1 MEHVFRQRNATSA
14 LLKIASLPPKWLMK
28 TSSPQPAPPD
38 ARAALL
44 RRWKRIAVSLLLL
57 ALCGLAL
64 AHAMGGAGGWGW
76 LRAFCEA
83 SAVGAIAD
91 WFAVVA
97 LFRYPLGIKIPHTAI
112 IPQSKER
119 IADGLAGFV
128 RDNFLDPR
136 AILAKLAV
144 FDPARKLGEWLTD
157 PQRLRFWVGQGQ
169 RWALG
174 LLDTFDDKRLQ
185 QATLDLLTEQF
196 RRWDAAPTAGDVLG
210 LLTQS
215 GRHHQLLDAGLQQ
228 LATFLAQDEVKANV
242 SQLMLKHAR
251 REWPKIIATLEVVAN
266 VPNLADSLADRLS
279 ASLLDELH
287 EVLAQPGHPVRL
299 RYEAWLKDFIER
311 LRSDPALIASVNQMK
326 ERAIVDPAMRIFVS
340 SLWTDIKQLLRHDL
354 AGENSTTAR
363 YVERGLHAIGQKLAS
378 DESLRGAIN
387 EHVLSAAAHLA
398 GDLRDGITRHIA
410 QTVKAWN
417 DEQLVREL
425 ELSVGRDLQFI
436 RINGTLVGG
445 LIGLVLH
452 AVAVLT

>member
-1 MEHVFRQRNATSA
+1 MNTS
-14 LLKIASLPPKWLMK
+14 
-28 TSSPQPAPPD
+28 TPQAPAQPD
-38 ARAALL
+38 TRAALL

-119 IADGLAGFV
+119 IADGLADFV
-128 RDNFLDPR
+128 RDNFLDPQ
-136 AILAKLAV
+136 AILAKLAI
-144 FDPARKLGEWLTD
+144 FDPARRLGEWLTD
-157 PQRLRFWVGQGQ
+157 PLRLRFWVGQAQ

-174 LLDTFDDKRLQ
+174 LLETFDDQRLQ
-185 QATLDLLTEQF
+185 QATLALLVEQL

-210 LLTQS
+210 LLTQN

-228 LATFLAQDEVKANV
+228 LAKFLAQDEVKANV

-251 REWPKIIATLEVVAN
+251 REWPKIVATLEVVAN

-287 EVLAQPGHPVRL
+287 EMLAQPGHPVRL
-299 RYEAWLKDFIER
+299 RYQEWLKDFVER
-311 LRSDPALIASVNQMK
+311 LRHDPALIASVNEMK
-326 ERAIVDPAMRIFVS
+326 ERVIADPALQTFVS
-340 SLWTDIKQLLRHDL
+340 SLLTDIRQLLRRDL
-354 AGENSTTAR
+354 ARDDSTVAG
-363 YVERGLHAIGQKLAS
+363 YIERGLHAIGQKLAS

-398 GDLRDGITRHIA
+398 GDLRDGITHHIA

-452 AVAVLT
+452 AVAVLA

>member
-1 MEHVFRQRNATSA
+1 MNTS
-14 LLKIASLPPKWLMK
+14 PPP
-28 TSSPQPAPPD
+28 TPARPD

-44 RRWKRIAVSLLLL
+44 RRWKRIALSLLLL

-112 IPQSKER
+112 IPQGKAR

-128 RDNFLDPR
+128 RDNFLDPQ

-144 FDPARKLGEWLTD
+144 FDPARKLGEWLTN

-174 LLDTFDDKRLQ
+174 LLETFDDQRLQ
-185 QATLDLLTEQF
+185 QATLALLVEQL

-210 LLTQS
+210 LLTQN

-228 LATFLAQDEVKANV
+228 LAKFLAQDEVKANV

-251 REWPKIIATLEVVAN
+251 REWPKIVATLEVVAN

-299 RYEAWLKDFIER
+299 RYQEWLKDFVER
-311 LRSDPALIASVNQMK
+311 LRHDPALIASVNEMK
-326 ERAIVDPAMRIFVS
+326 ERVIADPALQTFVS
-340 SLWTDIKQLLRHDL
+340 SLWTDIRQLLRRDL
-354 AGENSTTAR
+354 ARDDSTVAR
-363 YVERGLHAIGQKLAS
+363 YIERGLHAIGQKLAS

-452 AVAVLT
+452 AVAVFGWR

>member
-1 MEHVFRQRNATSA
+1 MNTC
-14 LLKIASLPPKWLMK
+14 
-28 TSSPQPAPPD
+28 SSQARAQPD
-38 ARAALL
+38 TRAALL
-44 RRWKRIAVSLLLL
+44 RRWKSIAVSLLLL

-119 IADGLAGFV
+119 IADGLADFV
-128 RDNFLDPR
+128 RDNFLDPQT
-136 AILAKLAV
+136 ILVKLAV

-157 PQRLRFWVGQGQ
+157 PQRVRFWVGQGQ

-174 LLDTFDDKRLQ
+174 LLDTFDDERLKK
-185 QATLDLLTEQF
+185 ATLELIALQL
-196 RRWDAAPTAGDVLG
+196 RRWDTAPTAGDVLG
-210 LLTQS
+210 LLTQN

-242 SQLMLKHAR
+242 SQLMQKHAR
-251 REWPKIIATLEVVAN
+251 REWPKIIATLQVVAN
-266 VPNLADSLADRLS
+266 VPDLADSLADRLS
-279 ASLLDELH
+279 ASILAELH
-287 EVLAQPGHPVRL
+287 EVLAQPEHPVRL
-299 RYEAWLKDFIER
+299 RYEAWLKDFVGR
-311 LRSDPALIASVNQMK
+311 LGSNPELIASVNQMK
-326 ERAIVDPAMRIFVS
+326 ERAISDPAMQTFVA
-340 SLWTDIKQLLRHDL
+340 SLWTDIKQLLRRDL
-354 AGENSTTAR
+354 AGEDSTVAR
-363 YVERGLHAIGQKLAS
+363 YIERGLHAIGQRLAS
-378 DESLRGAIN
+378 DHSLRDSIN

-398 GDLRDGITRHIA
+398 TDLRAGITAHIA
-410 QTVKAWN
+410 QTVKAW
-417 DEQLVREL
+417 DDQQLVRAL

-445 LIGLVLH
+445 LIGLLLH
-452 AVAVLT
+452 AVAVFA

>member
-1 MEHVFRQRNATSA
+1 MNTY
-14 LLKIASLPPKWLMK
+14 PPP
-28 TSSPQPAPPD
+28 TPDRPD

-44 RRWKRIAVSLLLL
+44 KRWKRIALSLLLL

-119 IADGLAGFV
+119 IADGLADFV
-128 RDNFLDPR
+128 RDNFLDPQ
-136 AILAKLAV
+136 AILAKLAI

-157 PQRLRFWVGQGQ
+157 PQRVRFWVGQGQ

-185 QATLDLLTEQF
+185 QATLDLITEQF

-210 LLTQS
+210 LLTQN
-215 GRHHQLLDAGLQQ
+215 GRHQQLLDAGLQQ

-242 SQLMLKHAR
+242 SQIMLKHAR
-251 REWPKIIATLEVVAN
+251 REWPKIFATLQVVAN

-311 LRSDPALIASVNQMK
+311 LRSDPELIASVNQMK
-326 ERAIVDPAMRIFVS
+326 ERALADPGVQIFVS
-340 SLWTDIKQLLRHDL
+340 SLWTDVKQLLRHDL

-363 YVERGLHAIGQKLAS
+363 YFERGLHAIGQKLAS

-452 AVAVLT
+452 AVAVFGWR

>member
-1 MEHVFRQRNATSA
+1 MNTY
-14 LLKIASLPPKWLMK
+14 PPS
-28 TSSPQPAPPD
+28 TPDRPD

-44 RRWKRIAVSLLLL
+44 KRWKRIALSLLLL

-119 IADGLAGFV
+119 IADGLADFV
-128 RDNFLDPR
+128 RDNFLDPQ
-136 AILAKLAV
+136 AILAKLAI

-157 PQRLRFWVGQGQ
+157 PQRVRFWVGQGQ

-185 QATLDLLTEQF
+185 QATLDLITEQF

-210 LLTQS
+210 LLTQN
-215 GRHHQLLDAGLQQ
+215 GRHQQLLDAGLQQ

-242 SQLMLKHAR
+242 SQIMLKHAR
-251 REWPKIIATLEVVAN
+251 REWPKIFATLQVVAN

-311 LRSDPALIASVNQMK
+311 LRSDPELIASVNQMK
-326 ERAIVDPAMRIFVS
+326 ERALADPGVQIFVS
-340 SLWTDIKQLLRHDL
+340 SLWTDVKQLLRHDL

-363 YVERGLHAIGQKLAS
+363 YFERGLHAIGQKLAS

-452 AVAVLT
+452 AVAVFGWR

>member
-1 MEHVFRQRNATSA
+1 MNTS
-14 LLKIASLPPKWLMK
+14 PPP
-28 TSSPQPAPPD
+28 TPARPD

-44 RRWKRIAVSLLLL
+44 RRWKRIALSLLLL

-112 IPQSKER
+112 IPQGKAR

-128 RDNFLDPR
+128 RDNFLDPQ

-144 FDPARKLGEWLTD
+144 FDPARKLGEWLTN

-174 LLDTFDDKRLQ
+174 LLETFDDQRLQ
-185 QATLDLLTEQF
+185 QATLALLVEQL

-210 LLTQS
+210 LLTQN
-215 GRHHQLLDAGLQQ
+215 GRHHQLLDAGLHQ
-228 LATFLAQDEVKANV
+228 LSKFLAQDEVKANV

-251 REWPKIIATLEVVAN
+251 REWPKIVATLEVVAN

-279 ASLLDELH
+279 ASILSELH
-287 EVLAQPGHPVRL
+287 EMLAQPGHPVRL
-299 RYEAWLKDFIER
+299 RYQEWLKDFVER
-311 LRSDPALIASVNQMK
+311 LRHDPALIASVNEMK
-326 ERAIVDPAMRIFVS
+326 ERVIADPALQTFVS
-340 SLWTDIKQLLRHDL
+340 SLWTDIRQLLRRDL
-354 AGENSTTAR
+354 ARDDSTVAR
-363 YVERGLHAIGQKLAS
+363 YIERGLHAIGQKLTS

-445 LIGLVLH
+445 LIGLLLH
-452 AVAVLT
+452 AVAVFA